1 MIGVRHPDDDGWW
14 PGKHPDE
21 EAAHVVAGIIRLLPF
36 CELHADVAPTLA
48 YLVDREHLASHG
60 HVARESARL
69 TSPSGPIDELVRDL
83 VAGSVSSSAWNDLV
97 LRDGDVLRTT
107 RIVTSDDLGT
117 LSQAIER
124 TIVRV
129 VSVFGSMDADALAAE
144 ASSIFSPAEIAPDG
158 ERALTLL
165 DMALAVGHDQTTA
178 EAIVDESEAHAAVG
192 RTFRRTV

>member
-1 MIGVRHPDDDGWW
+1 MHHPDEDGWW

-36 CELHADVAPTLA
+36 CELRADVAPTLA
-48 YLVDREHLASHG
+48 YLVDREHLACHG

-69 TSPSGPIDELVRDL
+69 ASPSGPIDELVRDL
-83 VAGSVSSSAWNDLV
+83 VAGTVVSSAWNDLIV
-97 LRDGDVLRTT
+97 RDGIVLRTT
-107 RIVTSDDLGT
+107 RILTSDDLGT

-129 VSVFGSMDADALAAE
+129 VSVFGAMDADALAAD
-144 ASSIFSPAEIAPDG
+144 ASSIFSPSETSPDG

-178 EAIVDESEAHAAVG
+178 KAIVDESEAHAAVG
-192 RTFRRTV
+192 RAFRRSV